1 MQKGSKKSDRVPRDI
16 IRRMENMSIPS
27 EQPIE
32 SPEKRADDTVVF
44 KRSHFYAIM
53 VVFAFSIGV
62 LVGYLA
68 WGRAPTALQVTD
80 APSQSQAQAPD
91 AAANA
96 FNRYDIP
103 TEGYPSLGPQD
114 AEIVLVEF
122 SDFQ

>member
-1 MQKGSKKSDRVPRDI
+1 
-16 IRRMENMSIPS
+16 MENTPIPS

-53 VVFAFSIGV
+53 VVLAFSVGV
-62 LVGYLA
+62 LVGYMA
-68 WGRAPTALQVTD
+68 WGRVPTALQVTD
-80 APSQSQAQAPD
+80 APSQAQQPD
-91 AAANA
+91 TADTPT
-96 FNRYDIP
+96 FTRYDIP
-103 TEGYPSLGPQD
+103 TEGYPSLGPDD